1 VILSDGVVAANGSI
15 DELRGLGHGVTIVVD
30 GDPRALADE
39 LARRDV
45 PCRLDAAHVVVDRDD
60 DVTLDTIRD
69 TLADLCVPLRSLHPR
84 RRSLEDVFLGRGEE
98 HDVEVGVA

>member
-1 VILSDGVVAANGSI
+1 MI
-15 DELRGLGHGVTIVVD
+15 DVD
-30 GDPRALADE
+30 GGPQALIDE

-45 PCRLDAAHVVVDRDD
+45 PCRLDVTRVLVDRDD
-60 DVTLDTIRD
+60 DATLDAIRD
-69 TLADLCVPLRSLHPR
+69 ALADVGLPLRSLTPR